1 MTVWTSALTL
11 LRTKMQ
17 RPQLRGDLTI
27 LPRNYGGVT
36 LLERIRL
43 FGQHS
48 AFQSLLGRHC
58 CPGMLSC

>member
-1 MTVWTSALTL
+1 MTVGTNALTL
-11 LRTKMQ
+11 LRTKMR

-27 LPRNYGGVT
+27 LPRNDGGVT

-48 AFQSLLGRHC
+48 ALQSLLGRRYSL
-58 CPGMLSC
+58 GLLSC